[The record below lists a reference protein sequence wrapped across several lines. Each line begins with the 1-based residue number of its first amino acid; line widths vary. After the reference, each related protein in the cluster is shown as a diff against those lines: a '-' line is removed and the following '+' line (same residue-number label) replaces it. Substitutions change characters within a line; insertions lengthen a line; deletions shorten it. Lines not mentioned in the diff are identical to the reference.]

1 MRYLLD
7 GYLFKMDIEDTL
19 SVKQTNGLSA
29 KSSILCLVLMLQEM
43 NKIQSIVNRVY
54 VLALLLKY
62 HVTLSKVLLWA
73 LFSCLK

>member
-62 HVTLSKVLLWA
+62 HVTLSKVLLWV

>member
-62 HVTLSKVLLWA
+62 HVTLSKVLL
-73 LFSCLK
+73 